1 MGENFQQTFVFYIC
15 PGLILKLLWKG
26 SGIEFLVLSALHLA
40 ICTRLQCYIWTTDAN
55 NINQNHSRSKIK
67 CASIHQSLVGLC
79 HSDEVVREY
88 VYSVP
93 DCQDWS
99 SQIPQWGKISPPGW
113 SYPSLS
119 ACRVQIQQHCTPIK
133 IQTSASVIPSI
144 SENLDWWKTG
154 AENELCTYPTCR
166 SPSRSACSRSM
177 VVILLVSTHLISIF
191 CRLSM

>member
-1 MGENFQQTFVFYIC
+1 MLTISTKTIQEAKSNVHPYISH
-15 PGLILKLLWKG
+15 W
-26 SGIEFLVLSALHLA
+26 LVCHL
-40 ICTRLQCYIWTTDAN
+40 
-55 NINQNHSRSKIK
+55 
-67 CASIHQSLVGLC
+67 
-79 HSDEVVREY
+79 Y

-119 ACRVQIQQHCTPIK
+119 ACRVQIQQHCTQIK

-144 SENLDWWKTG
+144 SENLDWWKTV

-166 SPSRSACSRSM
+166 SPSRLASSIHGCHPPGEHPFDQHFLPSLN
-177 VVILLVSTHLISIF
+177 VVLPKVLENWAVMTVLVIIQHMAKTRPNLDGKLLSP
-191 CRLSM
+191 